1 MVRFLPNLLTLCN
14 LFSGCVA
21 IVFIFTGRPLAAVI
35 CVGLSLVADFFDG
48 MVARLLRVDHPM
60 GVQLDSLADVVSF
73 GVVPAVMLFHM
84 LKGLNDVLG
93 PFQVVLP
100 FVAFI
105 FPLFGAY
112 RLARFNLGSG
122 PNDYFSGL
130 PIPAAALFFTG
141 LYLVAHS
148 SSCLSCAD
156 IFVNPIV
163 LLLSLTLFSY
173 LMVSSLPHFSFKF
186 KKLSWSGHRIQ
197 WLYLILVVMLIL
209 LLKEAS
215 ISLAIVLYVFLS
227 LLHYSYTPNH

>member
-21 IVFIFTGRPLAAVI
+21 IVFIFTGRPIAAVV
-35 CVGLSLVADFFDG
+35 CVGISLLADFLDG

-73 GVVPAVMLFHM
+73 GVVPAAMLFHM
-84 LKGLNDVLG
+84 LKGLEEAFG
-93 PFQVVLP
+93 PLQVVLP

-112 RLARFNLGSG
+112 RLARFNLNSGST
-122 PNDYFSGL
+122 DYFSGL
-130 PIPAAALFFTG
+130 PIPAAALYITG
-141 LYLVAHS
+141 LYLVAHA
-148 SSCLSCAD
+148 SSCQRCAD

-163 LLLSLTLFSY
+163 LLLSLAMFSY
-173 LMVSSLPHFSFKF
+173 LMVSTLPHFSFKF
-186 KKLSWSGHRIQ
+186 KRLSWSGHRIQ
-197 WLYLILVVMLIL
+197 WLYLILVVVLISM
-209 LLKEAS
+209 LKEAS

-227 LLHYSYTPNH
+227 LLHYSLTPNH